1 MGTMDELRRE
11 RAAKRGST
19 GRKRHLTVMPDAQ
32 PVLKVGADYYVLAS
46 SLSANRSTMTLAEE
60 ETFAVFDV
68 GGDFVESPL
77 GACGLFHRDARHLS
91 RMEMRVASKPASFL
105 NSYLSQDNAEF
116 LINLANPDLYEHGD
130 TVSVPRG
137 SVQIERSWALFGA
150 TLFGRVA
157 LRNFSR
163 LRVLLETK
171 FLFGADFADLF
182 EVRGVK
188 RKLRGEFLDPVVEH
202 DCARFRYEGRD
213 HRMRTTVI
221 SFAPAPERIDSRSAL
236 FSIGLEPQQSAVLN
250 LRIGCSSEPQP
261 AAPSRHNIIDIGGAL
276 AARRAELAK
285 RRADWARITTSDASL
300 NTLIERSVG
309 DLTTIVSPGVNGT
322 FIMAGIPW
330 FATLFG
336 RDSILTA
343 LSVLPFNAEVAA
355 GTLRMLA
362 GLQGSRVDH
371 RRDEEPGKII
381 HEMRVGEMAATGE
394 VPFARYYGSVDATP
408 LFLMLL
414 GGYVEASADLQL
426 AEQLWPA
433 AERALEWIKKF
444 GDRDGDG
451 FVEYYRKTPRG
462 LANQGWKDS
471 FDAISHED
479 GELARAP
486 IALGEVQGYVFAAYM
501 ATAQLAQRL
510 GHAHLAEDLLER
522 AHALKE
528 AFVRAFWMDNRGTVA
543 LALDCDKRPCRVVAS
558 NAGHCLAA
566 GLLDA
571 DRAAAAAERLL
582 GPEMF
587 SGWGVRTLASNEQ
600 RYNPMSYHNGSIW
613 PHDNAIAAAGLA
625 RAGDHI
631 GVHRILEGMVAAS
644 TQLKTGSLPE
654 LFCGLAREPSL
665 EPVPYPVACHPQAWS
680 AASIFLV
687 LSSMLG
693 LEVSGYDQQIK
704 VISPSMP
711 DWLDWI
717 KIENLNTGGEMIS
730 LRFERAQH
738 AVGIEVL
745 ERRGASV
752 DIQFM

>member
-1 MGTMDELRRE
+1 MDELRRE

-19 GRKRHLTVMPDAQ
+19 GRKRHPTVMLDAQ

-46 SLSANRSTMTLAEE
+46 SLSLNRSTMTLAEE
-60 ETFAVFDV
+60 ETFAVFDA

-137 SVQIERSWALFGA
+137 SVQIERSWALSGA

-163 LRVLLETK
+163 LRVVLETK

-188 RKLRGEFLDPVVEH
+188 RKRRGEFLDPVVDHEG
-202 DCARFRYEGRD
+202 ARFRYLGRD
-213 HRMRTTVI
+213 QRLRATAI
-221 SFAPAPERIDSRSAL
+221 RFATAPDRIDHRSAL
-236 FSIGLEPQQSAVLN
+236 FSIGLEPQQSGVLN
-250 LRIGCSSEPQP
+250 FQVACSSGPEP
-261 AAPSRHNIIDIGGAL
+261 AAPPRRHIVDISGAL
-276 AARRAELAK
+276 AARRAELYN
-285 RRADWARITTSDASL
+285 RRAAWARITTSSGPL
-300 NTLIERSVG
+300 NALIERSIG

-355 GTLRMLA
+355 GTLKMLA
-362 GLQGSRVDH
+362 GLQGSRVDN
-371 RRDEEPGKII
+371 RRDEQPGKII

-394 VPFARYYGSVDATP
+394 VPFARYYGSVDSTP
-408 LFLMLL
+408 LFLLLL
-414 GGYVEASADLQL
+414 GGYVEATADIQL

-433 AERALEWIKKF
+433 AERALDWIWKF

-451 FVEYYRKTPRG
+451 FVEYYRRTPRG

-486 IALGEVQGYVFAAYM
+486 IALAEVQGYVFAAYM
-501 ATAQLAQRL
+501 AIAQVAQRL
-510 GHAHLAEDLLER
+510 EHPQLAEELLER
-522 AHALKE
+522 AQALKE
-528 AFVRAFWMDNRGTVA
+528 AFMRDFWMDDRGTIA

-558 NAGHCLAA
+558 NSGHCLAA

-571 DRAAAAAERLL
+571 ERAAAAAQRLMA
-582 GPEMF
+582 P
-587 SGWGVRTLASNEQ
+587 
-600 RYNPMSYHNGSIW
+600 
-613 PHDNAIAAAGLA
+613 
-625 RAGDHI
+625 
-631 GVHRILEGMVAAS
+631 
-644 TQLKTGSLPE
+644 
-654 LFCGLAREPSL
+654 
-665 EPVPYPVACHPQAWS
+665 
-680 AASIFLV
+680 
-687 LSSMLG
+687 
-693 LEVSGYDQQIK
+693 
-704 VISPSMP
+704 
-711 DWLDWI
+711 
-717 KIENLNTGGEMIS
+717 
-730 LRFERAQH
+730 
-738 AVGIEVL
+738 
-745 ERRGASV
+745 
-752 DIQFM
+752 

>member
-1 MGTMDELRRE
+1 MDDLRRD

-19 GRKRHLTVMPDAQ
+19 GKNRHLTVMGDAQ

-46 SLSANRSTMTLAEE
+46 SLSANRSTRTLAEG

-77 GACGLFHRDARHLS
+77 GACGLFHLDARHLS

-105 NSYLSQDNAEF
+105 NSYVSQDNAEF

-130 TVSVPRG
+130 TVSLPRG

-150 TLFGRVA
+150 TLFGRVR

-163 LRVLLETK
+163 LRILLETK

-202 DCARFRYEGRD
+202 DCTRFRYRGRD
-213 HRMRTTVI
+213 HRIRTTLI
-221 SFAPAPERIDSRSAL
+221 SFAPAPEQIDDRGAL
-236 FSIGLEPQQSAVLN
+236 FSISLEPGQSTLMN
-250 LRIGCSSEPQP
+250 LRIACSSEAGSDTQP
-261 AAPSRHNIIDIGGAL
+261 RRNIIDIDGAL
-276 AARRAELAK
+276 TARRAELASS
-285 RRADWARITTSDASL
+285 RAAWARITTSSAPL
-300 NTLIERSVG
+300 NALIERSIG

-343 LSVLPFNAEVAA
+343 LSVLPFNSELAA
-355 GTLRMLA
+355 GTLKTLA
-362 GLQGSRVDH
+362 GLQGSHVDN
-371 RRDEEPGKII
+371 RRDEQPGKII
-381 HEMRVGEMAATGE
+381 HEMRLGEMAATGE

-408 LFLMLL
+408 LFLLLL
-414 GGYVEASADLQL
+414 GSYVEATADIQL
-426 AEQLWPA
+426 AEQLWRA
-433 AERALEWIKKF
+433 AERALEWIKNF

-479 GELARAP
+479 GELAQAP
-486 IALGEVQGYVFAAYM
+486 IALAEVQGYVFSAYM
-501 ATAQLAQRL
+501 TIARLAQRL
-510 GHAHLAEDLLER
+510 ERPNLAVELLER
-522 AHALKE
+522 ANALKA
-528 AFVRAFWMDNRGTVA
+528 AFLQAFWMDDRGTVA

-582 GPEMF
+582 CPEMF
-587 SGWGVRTLASNEQ
+587 SGWGVRTLASNER
-600 RYNPMSYHNGSIW
+600 RYNPMSYHNGSVW

-625 RAGDHI
+625 RAGNHI
-631 GVHRILEGMVAAS
+631 GVHRILEGMVAAA

-654 LFCGLAREPSL
+654 LFCGLEREPSL
-665 EPVPYPVACHPQAWS
+665 EPVPYPVACQPQAWS
-680 AASIFLV
+680 AASIFLI

-693 LEVSGYDQQIK
+693 LQVAGYGQQIK

-717 KIENLNTGGEMIS
+717 KIEHLKTDSETIS
-730 LRFERAQH
+730 LRFERTKH
-738 AVGIEVL
+738 TVGIEVL
-745 ERRGASV
+745 EKRGTSV
-752 DIQFM
+752 DIQFT